1 MICIELIGGLGNQ
14 MFVYAFARALQMRTG
29 EEIVLYDFY
38 MKEFQKTQEGK
49 FAIKP
54 LVAQNKAVRRVKREQ
69 QGENIF
75 SVTLDP
81 ARYLLFRAIKKLWK
95 IKTRPRSMDPRTV
108 FEMERALQPAFNRM
122 GICSLQNGYV
132 PTVRYPWPSKYV
144 CQGYFQSASFWG
156 EYVDKIR
163 EELYR
168 PDLIREYNR
177 PLLEKMRMCESVS
190 LHIRLGDYVHD
201 QAARNRHYV
210 CDAKYYVNAVNRAK
224 QILSDPV
231 FFVFTNE
238 YDTVRQLD
246 LFRDIKWEL
255 VPEGNSAKI
264 CS

>member
-95 IKTRPRSMDPRTV
+95 IKI
-108 FEMERALQPAFNRM
+108 
-122 GICSLQNGYV
+122 G
-132 PTVRYPWPSKYV
+132 
-144 CQGYFQSASFWG
+144 
-156 EYVDKIR
+156 
-163 EELYR
+163 
-168 PDLIREYNR
+168 
-177 PLLEKMRMCESVS
+177 LL
-190 LHIRLGDYVHD
+190 
-201 QAARNRHYV
+201 
-210 CDAKYYVNAVNRAK
+210 
-224 QILSDPV
+224 
-231 FFVFTNE
+231 
-238 YDTVRQLD
+238 
-246 LFRDIKWEL
+246 
-255 VPEGNSAKI
+255 
-264 CS
+264 